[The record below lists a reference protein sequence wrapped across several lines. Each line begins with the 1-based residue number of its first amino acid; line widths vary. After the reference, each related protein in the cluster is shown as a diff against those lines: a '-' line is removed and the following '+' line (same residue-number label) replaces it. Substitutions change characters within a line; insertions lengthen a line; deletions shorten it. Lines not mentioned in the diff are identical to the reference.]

1 MLFARD
7 IMIRN
12 VYTAHRDDKV
22 QTVLEKFAQYRI
34 SGMPLVDDSNHIVG
48 YISDGDIM
56 RYLGKHVDTSVTSW
70 IGAVGFYYGAAMND
84 DAYNRVNFDEL
95 KENVQDVCQKTAGQ
109 VGVRRV
115 ITIDEDDNLVDVA
128 DTLSRRK
135 IKKVPVTK
143 NGILTGIVSRG
154 DVVRAVVQKVLT
166 LDNVED
172 ERKPS

>member
-1 MLFARD
+1 MLLASD
-7 IMIRN
+7 IMIRD

-34 SGMPLVDDSNHIVG
+34 SGMPLVDNANHIVG

-56 RYLGKHVDTSVTSW
+56 RYLGRHVDVSVTSW
-70 IGAVGFYYGAAMND
+70 IGAVGFYYGTTMTD
-84 DAYNRVNFDEL
+84 DAYNQMDIDEL
-95 KENVQDVCQKTAGQ
+95 KENVQDVCEKTAGQ

-115 ITIDEDDNLVDVA
+115 ITIEEDDNLVDVA

-143 NGILTGIVSRG
+143 DGILTGIVSRG

-166 LDNVED
+166 LDGEA
-172 ERKPS
+172 KA